1 MRRLRRLVL
10 CAAGSIAVGGCTHDG
25 GFEVSWDFLEAA
37 GGHQSAANGC
47 GAHGVDAILV
57 TGSSTGGDGTSVIG
71 LCTPG
76 VLEHRIPAGVWTFE
90 LHTLDTRGRA
100 IQPIDQPDG
109 TTDAMEIKQGD
120 TPQIF
125 PTVTI
130 TPRPECED
138 GIDNDRDGRVDGDDP
153 DCVAALAALA
163 AGDLETIKAATEAT
177 PAGPTPDGGVR

>member
-10 CAAGSIAVGGCTHDG
+10 CAAGAIAIGGCTHDG
-25 GFEVSWDFLEAA
+25 GFEVSWQFVDAA
-37 GGHQSAANGC
+37 GVIQSAADGC
-47 GAHGVDAILV
+47 GAHGVDAILL
-57 TGSSTGGDGTSVIG
+57 TGSSTGADSTSVIG

-76 VLEHRIPAGVWTFE
+76 VLVHGVPAGVWTFD

-100 IQPIDQPDG
+100 IHAIDAPDG
-109 TTDAMEIKQGD
+109 TTDALEIKQGE
-120 TPQIF
+120 TTMF
-125 PTVTI
+125 PIVPI
-130 TPRPECED
+130 TPLPECED

-163 AGDLETIKAATEAT
+163 AGDMETIKAATEGT